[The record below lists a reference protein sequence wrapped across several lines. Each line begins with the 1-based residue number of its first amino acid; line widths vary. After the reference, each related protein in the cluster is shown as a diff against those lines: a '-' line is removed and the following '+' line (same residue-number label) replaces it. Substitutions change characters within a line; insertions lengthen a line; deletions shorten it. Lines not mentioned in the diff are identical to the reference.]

1 MPEQKFELASLY
13 LQTEYRTGSS
23 DPIMGLYV
31 PCLQQSIRYKRAVG
45 YFRSSVYLVAGM
57 AVIDFARRGGKIQLV
72 CSPELDA
79 SDLETIRAGYL
90 AKEKIAS
97 ERLIEEIER
106 MLADPAA
113 KFQTQVLATLVAV
126 GALEIKIAIRQTSQG
141 MYHEKI
147 GIFTDEF
154 HNRVSFIGSAN
165 ESWSGWHPQ
174 GNFESIEV
182 FCSWRHHLEEE
193 RSARHETNFDNLWA
207 GNTPDV
213 TTLPFPNAARHCLCK
228 EAFGSLDEAEKNLG
242 STFAPTLHTN
252 KKRNP
257 FPHQIN
263 AIESWRKQG
272 SRGILEHATGSGKTF
287 TALEAARTH
296 LDIGLPVLILAP
308 SRILLE
314 QWNIEV
320 KVELPDAVIVLAG
333 AGHDRWRKPGRL
345 RGLSTPDTT
354 GPRVII
360 ATMQTAATESF
371 RQCLYQGSHLMLIA
385 DEVHQIGSPYN
396 SQCLQIGAGH
406 RLGLSATPKRF
417 GDPEGTA
424 KIFDY
429 FGPVVPPPFTLTDA
443 VKSGRLV
450 EYEYHPHPIS
460 LTAEEADSWKSFTR
474 QIGIEILKSKNAE
487 GETRLSDRVKMLLIQ
502 RSRIA
507 KKAVGKPRLAAQIV
521 KKYYEAGQGW
531 LIYCEDGE
539 QLSETMQQ
547 LKLEGIKPVE
557 YHTGM
562 EGDRGATLDWF
573 RKFGGVLVSIKCLD
587 EGVDIPAVSHALI
600 LASSQNPRQFIQ
612 RRGRVLRK
620 APNKYLAIIHDA
632 IVVPVSMD
640 DEPEQL
646 SLLKSELLRAIE
658 FSSSAL
664 NKSADAELRKIAREM
679 GFDPEEAGNIGIEDE
694 EE

>member
-1 MPEQKFELASLY
+1 MLGQKLGLASLT

-31 PCLQQSIRYKRAVG
+31 PCLSQSILYKRAVG

-57 AVIDFARRGGKIQLV
+57 AVIDFARRGGKIKLV

-79 SDLETIRAGYL
+79 SDVETIRAGYL
-90 AKEKIAS
+90 ERKVVAS

-106 MLADPAA
+106 LLADPAT
-113 KFQTQVLATLVAV
+113 KFQTRVLATLVAV
-126 GALEIKIAIRQTSQG
+126 GALEIKIAIRQPLQG
-141 MYHEKI
+141 LYHEKI
-147 GIFTDEF
+147 GVFIDET

-182 FCSWRHHLEEE
+182 FCSWQHRIEEE
-193 RSARHETNFDNLWA
+193 RSARHEANFDNLWV
-207 GNTPDV
+207 GNTPEV
-213 TTLPFPNAARHCLCK
+213 QTLPFPNAARHCLCK
-228 EAFGSLDEAEKNLG
+228 EAFRSLDEAEKNLV
-242 STFAPTLHTN
+242 STPVPTPNTY
-252 KKRNP
+252 KRILL
-257 FPHQIN
+257 PHQTS

-272 SRGILEHATGSGKTF
+272 SRGVFEHATGSGKTF
-287 TALEAARTH
+287 TALEAARSH
-296 LDIGLPVLILAP
+296 LDAGLPVLILVP

-314 QWNIEV
+314 QWNEEV
-320 KVELPDAVIVLAG
+320 KTEFPDAVIVLAG
-333 AGHDRWRKPGRL
+333 AGHDRWKRPGRL
-345 RGLSTPDTT
+345 RGLSNPDAT

-360 ATMQTAATESF
+360 ATMQTAATEAF
-371 RQCLYQGSHLMLIA
+371 RQCLYQGSHLMLVA

-396 SQCLQIGAGH
+396 SRCLQIDSGH

-417 GDPEGTA
+417 GDTEGTT

-429 FGPVVPPPFTLTDA
+429 FGPVVPPPFTLADA

-450 EYEYHPHPIS
+450 EYEYHPHPIH
-460 LTAEEADSWKSFTR
+460 LTAEEADAWKSFTR
-474 QIGIEILKSKNAE
+474 QIGREILKSKNAE

-507 KKAVGKPRLAAQIV
+507 KKASGKPRLAAQIV
-521 KKYYEAGQGW
+521 KKYYGAGQGW

-547 LKLEGIKPVE
+547 LNLEGIKPVE
-557 YHTGM
+557 YHIGM
-562 EGDRGATLDWF
+562 EGDRDATLDWF

-620 APNKYLAIIHDA
+620 APGKHLAIIHDA

-658 FSSSAL
+658 FSNSAL
-664 NKSADAELRKIAREM
+664 NKSAGAELRQIAREM
-679 GFDPEEAGNIGIEDE
+679 GFDPEEAGDVGIEE
-694 EE
+694 EVEE

>member
-1 MPEQKFELASLY
+1 MPEQKLGLASLN

-23 DPIMGLYV
+23 DPIVGLYV
-31 PCLQQSIRYKRAVG
+31 PCLRQSILYKRAVG

-57 AVIDFARRGGKIQLV
+57 AVIDFARRGGKIQLI

-79 SDLETIRAGYL
+79 NDLETIRVGYL
-90 AKEKIAS
+90 EREDIAS
-97 ERLIEEIER
+97 ERLVEEIER
-106 MLADPAA
+106 LLADPAT
-113 KFQTQVLATLVAV
+113 KFQTRVLATLVAV
-126 GALEIKIAIRQTSQG
+126 GALEIKIAIRQPSQG
-141 MYHEKI
+141 LYHEKI
-147 GIFTDEF
+147 GVFIDEA

-182 FCSWRHHLEEE
+182 FCSWQHRIEEE
-193 RSARHETNFDNLWA
+193 RSARHEANFDNLWA
-207 GNTPDV
+207 GNTPEV
-213 TTLPFPNAARHCLCK
+213 QTMPFPYAARHCLCK
-228 EAFGSLDEAEKNLG
+228 DAFESLDEAEKNFA
-242 STFAPTLHTN
+242 STPAPTPHTN
-252 KKRNP
+252 KRDP
-257 FPHQIN
+257 LPHQIN

-287 TALEAARTH
+287 TALETARTH
-296 LDIGLPVLILAP
+296 LDIGLPVLILVP

-314 QWNIEV
+314 QWNKEV
-320 KVELPDAVIVLAG
+320 KTEFPDAVIVLAG
-333 AGHDRWRKPGRL
+333 AGHDRWKRPGRL
-345 RGLSTPDTT
+345 RGLSTPDAT
-354 GPRVII
+354 GPRVVI
-360 ATMQTAATESF
+360 ATMQTAATEAF

-396 SQCLQIGAGH
+396 SQCLQIDAGN

-429 FGPVVPPPFTLTDA
+429 FGPVVPPPFTLADA

-450 EYEYHPHPIS
+450 EYEYHPHPIH
-460 LTAEEADSWKSFTR
+460 LTAEEADAWKAFTR

-487 GETRLSDRVKMLLIQ
+487 GETRLSERVKMLLIQ

-507 KKAVGKPRLAAQIV
+507 KKASGKPRLAAQIV
-521 KKYYEAGQGW
+521 KQYYEAGQGW

-562 EGDRGATLDWF
+562 AGDRDATLDWF

-612 RRGRVLRK
+612 RRGRVLRTATGK
-620 APNKYLAIIHDA
+620 HLAIIHDA

-658 FSSSAL
+658 FSNSAL
-664 NKSADAELRKIAREM
+664 NKSAGAELRQIARDM
-679 GFDPEEAGNIGIEDE
+679 GFDPEQAGDVGIEE
-694 EE
+694 EVEE